1 MPCTRCGETND
12 GNRPFYEG
20 PSDAVLCQG
29 CLGEWEMEKERL
41 ANCWLRELKAPPKLL
56 EKEEG

>member
-20 PSDAVLCQG
+20 SSDAVLCQG
-29 CLGEWEMEKERL
+29 CLETWEMKKERL
-41 ANCWLRELKAPPKLL
+41 AKRWLRELKSPELL
-56 EKEEG
+56 EEVKE